1 VTLLVLAAG
10 WFLGAGL
17 AAYAAAPWWSGAL
30 AAYAAAP
37 WWSGALAA
45 AAGAPWAASRWG
57 RWGTV
62 LALAAAGAALA
73 GGLRVAAWQ
82 AEAPP
87 ELLAY
92 RGQRITVEGTAE
104 PDPGYG
110 ETTRRY
116 TIRAERLVA
125 PEDRPI
131 SGRLVAIVDQYTHF
145 APGERLRITGE
156 LRAPR
161 SSPTFD
167 YEGYLLE
174 RGIVGEM
181 VRPRVERLGSREG
194 AAWAIMAAEA
204 RAAIETALGA
214 AVPEPEASLAAGIL
228 VGRDE
233 GMGRELRERFR
244 RSGLAHLV
252 AVSGSNVA
260 LVTGAVFALLVP
272 LAGRRRAVVPAAIA
286 ALAYAAAAGGD
297 PSAIRAT
304 IMAGVFLAGLTIGRP
319 QAGLP
324 ALALAAVAMTLAQ
337 PRLLNDVGFQLSC
350 AATAGLIVWYPWADT
365 LLARA
370 LAALRLEWAVPRS
383 LRSIA
388 ALTLCATV
396 ATAPI
401 SWAAFGTVSF
411 ASLAANIIAQPLFVP
426 AFALSA
432 AAAAAALAWEPA
444 GQALGLAAY
453 VPLRAIVWTA
463 ELFGSQPWSA
473 AELSPPGELA
483 TLGIVAGL
491 VALGWWAAR
500 RRPLASEGRAPSRS
514 QRTLRRAA
522 IGGLAGA
529 VCAGAAFTAADL
541 APGPGRLRVAFLDV
555 GQGDA
560 ILVTTPNGY
569 DLLVDCGPSGL
580 VLLRELGAVLPPWD
594 RTIDRLV
601 VTHPQADHA
610 GGCAAASGRYRIR
623 DGAAWNGQPS
633 TSDAWRALAG
643 AVPPPTPLAA
653 GASWS
658 RDGVTFRVVWP
669 PAEVDFEDPNDASIV
684 LEISFGATRV
694 LLTGDIESAAQA
706 ALTDSVGAVDVL
718 KVPHH
723 GSATSRSS
731 FFAGTAPK
739 VAVISVGEGNPYGHP
754 AEATLR
760 ALARIG
766 SAVYR
771 TDAHGRVVVY
781 SDGRRV
787 WVETER

>member
-1 VTLLVLAAG
+1 MTLLVLAAG

-30 AAYAAAP
+30 AA
-37 WWSGALAA
+37 
-45 AAGAPWAASRWG
+45 AAGTPWAASRWG
-57 RWGTV
+57 RKGTL
-62 LALAAAGAALA
+62 LALAAAAAA
-73 GGLRVAAWQ
+73 MSGGLRVAAWQ

-87 ELLAY
+87 DLLAY
-92 RGQRITVEGTAE
+92 RGERITIEGTAE

-116 TIRAERLVA
+116 TIRAERLLA
-125 PEDRPI
+125 PEERPI
-131 SGRLVAIVDQYTHF
+131 TGRVFAIVGQYTEF
-145 APGERLRITGE
+145 APGEQLRLTGE

-161 SSPTFD
+161 STPEFD
-167 YEGYLLE
+167 YERYLLE

-181 VRPRVERLGSREG
+181 VRPRIERLGGREG
-194 AAWAIMAAEA
+194 AAWAMAAA
-204 RAAIETALGA
+204 DLRAAIEAGLGTAL
-214 AVPEPEASLAAGIL
+214 PEPEASLAAGIL

-233 GMGRELRERFR
+233 GMGRELREHFR

-272 LAGRRRAVVPAAIA
+272 LVGRRRAVAPAAIA

-297 PSAIRAT
+297 PSVLRAT

-324 ALALAAVAMTLAQ
+324 ALGVAAVAMTLAQ
-337 PRLLNDVGFQLSC
+337 PRLMSDAGFQLSC
-350 AATAGLIVWYPWADT
+350 TATAGLIAWYPWADA
-365 LLARA
+365 LLARG
-370 LAALRLEWAVPRS
+370 LRALRLEWAVPRP
-383 LRSIA
+383 LRNIT

-411 ASLAANIIAQPLFVP
+411 AGPAANVIAQPLFVP

-432 AAAAAALAWEPA
+432 ASAAAALAWEPA
-444 GQALGLAAY
+444 GQMVGLAAY
-453 VPLRAIVWTA
+453 LPLRAIVWTA
-463 ELFGSQPWSA
+463 EFFGSQPWSA
-473 AELSPPGELA
+473 AELAPPGEFA
-483 TLGIVAGL
+483 MLGIVASFL
-491 VALGWWAAR
+491 ALGLLAAR
-500 RRPLASEGRAPSRS
+500 RRPLANEGRVPH
-514 QRTLRRAA
+514 RTERALRRAA
-522 IGGLAGA
+522 IGALAGT
-529 VCAGAAFTAADL
+529 VCAAAVFTAADVGS
-541 APGPGRLRVAFLDV
+541 GPGRLRVAFLDV

-560 ILVTTPNGY
+560 ILITTPNGY

-610 GGCAAASGRYRIR
+610 GGCAAAAERYRVR
-623 DGAAWNGQPS
+623 EGAAWNGQAS
-633 TSDAWRALAG
+633 SSEAWQALT
-643 AVPPPTPLAA
+643 AVMPPKPLAA
-653 GASWS
+653 GAAWS
-658 RDGVTFRVVWP
+658 ADGVTFRVVWP
-669 PAEVDFEDPNDASIV
+669 PSGAEFEEPNDASIV
-684 LEISFGATRV
+684 LEIAFGETRL

-706 ALTDSVGAVDVL
+706 ALTESVGSVEVL

-723 GSATSRSS
+723 GSATSRAS
-731 FFAGTAPK
+731 FFAGTAPE

-760 ALARIG
+760 ALARVG
-766 SAVYR
+766 SAIYR
-771 TDAHGRVVVY
+771 TDIHGRVLVS